1 MSAEKLQVRAVT
13 EKEKEDKTE
22 LDFKIENRTDEK
34 IYEFVKLYAGGDY
47 IDLKYINLPG
57 GGSAKASFEV
67 DKGIMEENPKI
78 ILSTEGKNKGV
89 FLKKTLGEIEE
100 LGKKENPPEKP
111 QESESKGE
119 DTEVSEGIK
128 EDLEKAK
135 EKGIPEKRWEELKEE
150 YEVLQKG
157 DEKKEVLDKLQKEYK
172 DLKKNK
178 KQGKQKQKSKDKK
191 ESSEHIKSSVEEKVR
206 DLSQKKEEEKGFL
219 KSITDKV
226 FGETKKK
233 EEKEEENVEEI
244 LEKVKDEGKEPD
256 KKEIKEEI
264 QTETQKNREKEK
276 VEKKDEKETP
286 KRQKKRISEEN
297 LAEEKKRAREKDFKA
312 EKRKVGRVQTGVI
325 GLDQKMQGG
334 FVEGTMNL
342 ITGKTGTGKT
352 AFCASFLKKGVEN
365 GEPGVYVTTEEREE
379 DIKADVESMFGW
391 DLDKM
396 EENGMAKILSIKPIF
411 PSKEIDN
418 LNRLVRSYISDLL
431 DQVVEAVE
439 EIDADRVIIDSV
451 SIIEMFIRDEYMAR
465 VALASLLNNLRE
477 EDVTALLTGTI
488 PETSEGLSGGGIIE
502 FLVDAVLLL
511 EFVPVA
517 EDYDRTL
524 TIRKMRRTDHEVAI
538 FPFDITDNGLKIM
551 DIQG

>member
-264 QTETQKNREKEK
+264 QTETQKTQEK
-276 VEKKDEKETP
+276 EKETP